1 MSITPLCL
9 SGVLVVSA
17 ALLPLS
23 AAEKSRLPEGAGK
36 ATTERLCGTCHG
48 ANILLSKR
56 ESRDGWNGIVEDM
69 IQRGAKGTDDEFGEV
84 VDYCVAHFGKGVP
97 MRVNVNE
104 GSPKEIS
111 NGLGI
116 PVAQGNAIVEFRR
129 ANGNFK
135 TVEDLLK
142 VPGIDAKAVEAKK
155 ASIEF

>member
-1 MSITPLCL
+1 M
-9 SGVLVVSA
+9 G
-17 ALLPLS
+17 
-23 AAEKSRLPEGAGK
+23 AAEKSRLPEGPGK
-36 ATTERLCGTCHG
+36 ATTERVCGSCHG

-84 VDYCVAHFGKGVP
+84 VDYCVAHFAKGMP

-104 GSPKEIS
+104 GSAKEIS

-116 PVAQGNAIVEFRR
+116 PAAQGTAIVEFRK
-129 ANGNFK
+129 ANGSFK

-155 ASIEF
+155 ATIEF